1 MNNRRMQKLHT
12 PVVLSFHLKKHRI
25 MSIFRYTDRQNPSVK
40 KTKGVNYIRLSVSI
54 TSTKIAMNML
64 RTILN
69 RLLLKNSGTDVR
81 ISLKKSVI
89 LEISMISCGFNL
101 HKYHLKSLARQLAA

>member
-1 MNNRRMQKLHT
+1 MLLTGDISDITSRT
-12 PVVLSFHLKKHRI
+12 AIITLSK
-25 MSIFRYTDRQNPSVK
+25 
-40 KTKGVNYIRLSVSI
+40 SVSI

-89 LEISMISCGFNL
+89 LDISMISCGFNL